1 MAKLKV
7 ALELSYQ
14 IHLSNVQFSGKN
26 SPEPTYGRRCV
37 FSLSL
42 TFHLIF

>member
-1 MAKLKV
+1 MVKLKV

-26 SPEPTYGRRCV
+26 SPEPTYGRNVYFLC
-37 FSLSL
+37 
-42 TFHLIF
+42 H